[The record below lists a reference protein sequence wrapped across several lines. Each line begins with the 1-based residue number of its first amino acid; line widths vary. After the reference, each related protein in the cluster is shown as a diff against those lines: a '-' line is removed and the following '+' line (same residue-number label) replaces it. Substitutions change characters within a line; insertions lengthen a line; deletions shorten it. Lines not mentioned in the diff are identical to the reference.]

1 METRPQYMME
11 DEIDLRELFLVLW
24 KGKWIIAALV
34 VVAALAAAVGSKMLL
49 TPTYEAVATLLIMP
63 PTYQTSLEPE
73 ALPLQTYQA
82 LALTPSIAGQVIE
95 RLQLKSGKGE
105 PLAAGDVLR
114 AVEVDVLTQDTR
126 SDSRQA
132 AGIIRIKAAW
142 SEPDIA
148 RDIANAWADV
158 FIEST
163 SQIRKSELDE
173 VAQVILNQH
182 GATERMLKDSEKRL
196 IGLHAS
202 GSVSLA
208 NQQVEVL
215 VDQLGEQRRYTL
227 RTHSELDIKRNQL
240 EALTNQLTAV
250 EHEGE
255 WLGFSLERLSGH
267 DLNGIPARQ
276 QIIEAANQLVRARDT
291 LVDFDNQSQMSL
303 VEQELK
309 SEQTQ
314 LSNYRSNLSKLK
326 ARLPEEK
333 ARYVALES
341 RLLMED
347 EKLLMSRSLTT
358 DALWNA
364 LGTDLGTVEKLA
376 GLRLVDETVN
386 PIYLQI
392 AELLTEAK
400 INLEAIP
407 NQIKAYE
414 EMIGISSNRL
424 IDLESQLRTLQQER
438 MVLEE
443 QLNFSTRLYDSLKEQ
458 YLSMR
463 EKWMQLAGEVAMLEL
478 EVERGTE
485 ELGQQ
490 EAAVAIAENRLLE
503 LELEESELV
512 RNIESLQRTHRVL
525 SEQTESA
532 RLAELQATGDVRF
545 VSEAVA
551 PRSPSGPNHKMNV
564 AVAVVLAGMI
574 GVGAVFIINM
584 FQTHPA

>member
-196 IGLHAS
+196 IGLQAS

-458 YLSMR
+458 YLSMK

>member
-1 METRPQYMME
+1 METRPQSMME

-376 GLRLVDETVN
+376 GLRLIDETVN

-414 EMIGISSNRL
+414 EMIGISNNRL

-564 AVAVVLAGMI
+564 AVTVVLAGMI